1 MAPFPRHH
9 PPMLKACL
17 HRYGIWL
24 TVFFVTLL
32 SIAVSAGIASG
43 MTYWVLDGSMT
54 RSAWIITL
62 LTPAVI
68 SPVMTYITLR
78 LVSEL
83 DQAHTRLHELI
94 HRDHLT
100 ELHNRRYFM
109 QTLHAEIE
117 QAKAHGTSFAL
128 AIVDIDNFKTIN
140 DRFGHLGGD
149 EVLKQI
155 AHACRSSVRDTD
167 VVARIGGE
175 EFAFL
180 FRASSL
186 AVAQELAQRLLI
198 RIRHLDVRLQDVPL
212 PISVSIGMTSVAGP
226 TADLADAMR
235 LADNALY
242 AAKSAGKDRLEILAS
257 AAATA

>member
-1 MAPFPRHH
+1 
-9 PPMLKACL
+9 MLKACL
-17 HRYGIWL
+17 NRYGIWP
-24 TVFFVTLL
+24 TVIVVTVL
-32 SIAVSAGIASG
+32 SIAISAGIASG

-62 LTPAVI
+62 FTPAVI
-68 SPVMTYITLR
+68 SPVMTYITLK

-83 DQAHTRLHELI
+83 DQAHAQLHELI

-109 QTLHAEIE
+109 QALHAEIE
-117 QAKAHGTSFAL
+117 QARVHGTSFAL

-149 EVLKQI
+149 EVLKHI
-155 AHACRSSVRDTD
+155 AQACRYSVRDTD

-186 AVAQELAQRLLI
+186 DVAQELAQRLLI
-198 RIRHLDVRLQDVPL
+198 RIRELDIRLQDIPL
-212 PISVSIGMTSVAGP
+212 PISVSIGMTSVAGA
-226 TADLADAMR
+226 TADLVNAMR

-242 AAKSAGKDRLEILAS
+242 AAKSAGKDRLEIFAS
-257 AAATA
+257 AGATA